1 MLQRKVSLNESLQEY
16 KIMISVQ
23 YMYRMKK
30 LQGIFLLIRLFTEIF
45 NNKSKTKFSKPFSK
59 Q

>member
-23 YMYRMKK
+23 YMYGLKK
-30 LQGIFLLIRLFTEIF
+30 LQGIFLLVRLFTEIF
-45 NNKSKTKFSKPFSK
+45 NNESKTKFSKPFS
-59 Q
+59 

>member
-23 YMYRMKK
+23 YMYGMKK
-30 LQGIFLLIRLFTEIF
+30 LQGIFLLVSLFTEIF
-45 NNKSKTKFSKPFSK
+45 NNKRKPKFSKPFS
-59 Q
+59 

>member
-23 YMYRMKK
+23 YMYGMKK
-30 LQGIFLLIRLFTEIF
+30 LQGIFLLVSLFTEIF
-45 NNKSKTKFSKPFSK
+45 NNKGKTKFSKPFS
-59 Q
+59 

>member
-23 YMYRMKK
+23 YMYGMKK

-45 NNKSKTKFSKPFSK
+45 NNKSKTKFSKPFS
-59 Q
+59 

>member
-23 YMYRMKK
+23 YMYGMKN

-45 NNKSKTKFSKPFSK
+45 NNKSKTKFSKPFS
-59 Q
+59 